1 MKETVLDL
9 TATEAKEF
17 FIRNDSYCNVEL
29 PPYFNFA
36 HCLKSAI
43 DEIKS
48 SDLKEISQK
57 SPNNIGNFD
66 NVNYKFTTNK
76 ENSLSWRQ
84 FQLINPAV
92 YAVLCNLI
100 TDTTNWGLIQ
110 KAFKKFQSHKDK
122 IEATSIP
129 VVGDENG
136 KQRSKQVTFWW
147 ENNEK
152 RALELALEYECVA
165 QTDISTCYDS
175 IYTHSIPWAL
185 HGKDHAKNNRKDSSL
200 LGNRI
205 DWILMGMS
213 YSETHGIPQGS
224 IMCDF
229 IAEILLGY
237 LDKRLY
243 EALDKENITKY
254 NILRYRDDYR
264 IFTNSGKEAEII
276 LNKLA
281 EILLDVGLHLNAK
294 KTFVSKDI
302 ISASIKPGKI
312 ELLSHNTSM
321 GLQKFLLFIYDFSL
335 RYPNSGAVKTLL
347 NEAYNRIGNH
357 SIKGDEMVLIS
368 LIVNIGLK
376 NHSTYPVVSAIL
388 SKLLDGKEKSYKEHI
403 AERLLEKFSSG
414 AFLGWLELWL
424 QRVFIKDDD
433 IAKRIASKTKLGK
446 LVFDKKINI
455 WTFDWYIGKQDFA
468 KIPIVDMA
476 IIEKIH
482 PVIQEDEFSLYPQN
496 Y

>member
-9 TATEAKEF
+9 TATESKEF

-29 PPYFNFA
+29 PPYFNFT
-36 HCLKSAI
+36 HCLKYAI

-48 SDLKEISQK
+48 LELADITKKGSAY
-57 SPNNIGNFD
+57 IGNFD
-66 NVNYKFTTNK
+66 NVNYKFITNK

-136 KQRSKQVTFWW
+136 KQRSKQVTSWW

-175 IYTHSIPWAL
+175 IYTHSISWAL
-185 HGKDHAKNNRKDSSL
+185 HGKTLAKNNRSDKSL

-205 DWILMGMS
+205 DGILMGMS
-213 YSETHGIPQGS
+213 YGETHGIPQGS

-237 LDKRLY
+237 LDERLY
-243 EALDKENITKY
+243 EALDKANITKY

-264 IFTNSGKEAEII
+264 IFTNSEKEAEII

-302 ISASIKPGKI
+302 ISSSIKPGKI
-312 ELLSHNTSM
+312 ELLSCNTSM
-321 GLQKFLLFIYDFSL
+321 GLKKFLLFIYDFSL
-335 RYPNSGAVKTLL
+335 RYPNSGTVKTLL

-357 SIKGDEMVLIS
+357 TINGDETVLIS

-376 NHSTYPVVSAIL
+376 NHSAYPVVTAVL
-388 SKLLDGKEKSYKEHI
+388 SKLLDGKDKPYKEHI
-403 AERLLEKFSSG
+403 ADLLLEKFNSG

-446 LVFDKKINI
+446 LIFEGKTNI
-455 WTFDWYIGKQDFA
+455 WNFDWYNGSRNFVNV
-468 KIPIVDMA
+468 PIVDMA
-476 IIEKIH
+476 IMEKIH

>member
-9 TATEAKEF
+9 TATKAKKF

-29 PPYFNFA
+29 PPYFNFT

-57 SPNNIGNFD
+57 SPNKIGNFD

-100 TDTTNWGLIQ
+100 TDPVNWASIQ
-110 KAFKKFQSHKDK
+110 DTFKKFQAHKDR

-237 LDKRLY
+237 LDERLY

-264 IFTNSGKEAEII
+264 IFTNSEKDAEVI

-281 EILLDVGLHLNAK
+281 EILVDVGLHLNAK
-294 KTFVSKDI
+294 KTFISKDI
-302 ISASIKPGKI
+302 ISSSIKPGKI

-321 GLQKFLLFIYDFSL
+321 ELQKFFLFIYDFSL

-357 SIKGDEMVLIS
+357 SINGDETVLIS

-376 NHSTYPVVSAIL
+376 NPSTYPVVSAIL
-388 SKLLDGKEKSYKEHI
+388 SKLLDGKDKPYKEHI
-403 AERLLEKFSSG
+403 ADRLLEKFNSG

-424 QRVFIKDDD
+424 QRVFIKDGD

-446 LVFDKKINI
+446 LVFDGKTNI
-455 WTFDWYIGKQDFA
+455 WNFDWYKGSRNFTNV
-468 KIPIVDMA
+468 PIVDIA
-476 IIEKIH
+476 IMEKIH